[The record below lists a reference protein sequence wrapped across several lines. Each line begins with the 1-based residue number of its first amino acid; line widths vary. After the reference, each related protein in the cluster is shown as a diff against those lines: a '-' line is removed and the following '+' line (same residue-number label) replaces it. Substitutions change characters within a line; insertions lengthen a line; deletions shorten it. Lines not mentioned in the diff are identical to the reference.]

1 MKQKY
6 ITTVAFS
13 LCLLAAPSISR
24 AQQEPVGP
32 GVPGGRPTPAPEA
45 ETLQSFK
52 FVSADIET
60 VMEMYRS
67 WTGKDYI
74 KSEPLTATI
83 SLSVDRATTAEC
95 IDALETVLAMNNIKI
110 VPYQEKFV
118 KVVMANDN
126 AGPLP
131 GLNPDQEYEGT
142 DRIVSQI
149 ITAQNVSITQLQSAA
164 QQLMNSYG
172 KIHILE
178 GNNSMLVTD
187 TEANIL
193 RIRELLDFIDQA
205 ATEVVMR
212 KYEIKF
218 TNASDLASTLQQI
231 ISMAQASQ
239 EGDGAQDAGN
249 ANRNAPTPQG
259 VIRAGGTTTRN
270 TPGATAQATVS
281 SMAGAGSSMMIRG
294 NVQVTAY
301 EPSNIILVFSQEEN
315 FKFFDEIVELL
326 DVEIIPNVKFEV
338 VHLEYSN
345 AADITS
351 ILNELIGAAS
361 QESGNNNN
369 NNANRNN
376 NNNNLMN
383 IGAAA
388 AATSAA
394 SESLATL
401 SENTTIISD
410 ERSNA
415 IILTGRENDI
425 ALIKSVIAQL
435 DIMLEQVI
443 IETAIFEVSLNDG
456 LEHGINW
463 LYQNQTPNSNR
474 TGQWNVNSVATNI
487 VDLAMGGGALGYYQ
501 DITGIDTQL
510 AIRLSKNEGNAKLLS
525 TPIIMTTDNTEASL
539 SIGESRPVMTGTSQN
554 TYGNNSQYSYRDI
567 GIQLTVT
574 PHINPNRFV
583 VMEVSQQADEI
594 GGSTT
599 IDGNAVPIITQ
610 RSFDASVAVPD
621 RGTVALGGL
630 IRTKTTDNVSKIP
643 VLGDIPLLGRLLFS
657 SVSQGEEQT
666 ELVVL
671 MTPYVM
677 TNNDELL
684 GETKRIFDNTSIKPE
699 DWKGSDSAL
708 QYQN

>member
-24 AQQEPVGP
+24 AQQAPGGP
-32 GVPGGRPTPAPEA
+32 GVPGGGPTPAPEA

-52 FVSADIET
+52 FVGADIDT
-60 VMEMYRS
+60 VMEMYHS
-67 WTGKDYI
+67 WTGKNYI
-74 KSEPLTATI
+74 KPEPLTATI
-83 SLSVDRATTAEC
+83 TLKADRLTIPEC
-95 IDALETVLAMNNIKI
+95 IDALETVLLMNNIKI

-118 KVVMANDN
+118 KVVMAND
-126 AGPLP
+126 P
-131 GLNPDQEYEGT
+131 GNGEDIITDPTKEHLGV
-142 DRIVSQI
+142 DRIVHQI

-172 KIHILE
+172 RIHVLE
-178 GNNSMLVTD
+178 GNNSMLITD

-193 RIRELLDFIDQA
+193 RIRKLVDFIDQA
-205 ATEVVMR
+205 AAEVEMR
-212 KYEIKF
+212 SYEIKF
-218 TNASDLASTLQQI
+218 SNAADIASTLQQI
-231 ISMAQASQ
+231 ISMAQATQ
-239 EGDGAQDAGN
+239 QGTVQN
-249 ANRNAPTPQG
+249 NNNNNRNVRTPQG
-259 VIRAGGTTTRN
+259 VIRAGGN
-270 TPGATAQATVS
+270 NATAGQATVS
-281 SMAGAGSSMMIRG
+281 TMAGAGSSMMIKG

-315 FKFFDEIVELL
+315 FKFFDEIVEML
-326 DVEIIPNVKFEV
+326 DIEITPNVKFEV

-361 QESGNNNN
+361 QESGNNQQQQQMLR
-369 NNANRNN
+369 A
-376 NNNNLMN
+376 
-383 IGAAA
+383 IQQQQQGG
-388 AATSAA
+388 TSA
-394 SESLATL
+394 SSQSLATL

-425 ALIKSVIAQL
+425 ELIKGVIAQL
-435 DIMLEQVI
+435 DIMLEQVV
-443 IETAIFEVSLNDG
+443 IEAAIFEIG
-456 LEHGINW
+456 LTDDLQHGIQW
-463 LYQNQTPNSNR
+463 LYRNQNGTR
-474 TGQWNVNSVATNI
+474 MGAWNVAGLATNSLQN
-487 VDLAMGGGALGYYQ
+487 VAAGALNYYQ
-501 DITGIDTQL
+501 NLTGINTEL
-510 AIRLSKNEGNAKLLS
+510 AINMAKTDNNAKLLS

-539 SIGESRPVMTGTSQN
+539 SIGESRPVMTGNNTT
-554 TYGNNSQYSYRDI
+554 TYGNSSQYSYRDI

-583 VMEVSQQADEI
+583 VMEVSQQADQL

-599 IDGNAVPIITQ
+599 IDGNQVPIILQ
-610 RSFDASVAVPD
+610 RSFDASIAVPD

-630 IRTKTTDNVSKIP
+630 ITTETVDNRTKVP
-643 VLGDIPLLGRLLFS
+643 VLGDIPLLGRFLFS
-657 SVSQGEEQT
+657 SVQKSEVQR

-684 GETKRIFDNTSIKPE
+684 SETQRIYDNTSIHSD
-699 DWKGSDSAL
+699 DWRGSDSAL
-708 QYQN
+708 QYRN

>member
-1 MKQKY
+1 
-6 ITTVAFS
+6 
-13 LCLLAAPSISR
+13 
-24 AQQEPVGP
+24 
-32 GVPGGRPTPAPEA
+32 
-45 ETLQSFK
+45 
-52 FVSADIET
+52 
-60 VMEMYRS
+60 
-67 WTGKDYI
+67 
-74 KSEPLTATI
+74 
-83 SLSVDRATTAEC
+83 
-95 IDALETVLAMNNIKI
+95 
-110 VPYQEKFV
+110 
-118 KVVMANDN
+118 
-126 AGPLP
+126 
-131 GLNPDQEYEGT
+131 
-142 DRIVSQI
+142 
-149 ITAQNVSITQLQSAA
+149 
-164 QQLMNSYG
+164 
-172 KIHILE
+172 
-178 GNNSMLVTD
+178 
-187 TEANIL
+187 
-193 RIRELLDFIDQA
+193 
-205 ATEVVMR
+205 MR

-218 TNASDLASTLQQI
+218 TNSADLASTLQQI

-239 EGDGAQDAGN
+239 EGGGTNAGN

-259 VIRAGGTTTRN
+259 VIRAGGRN
-270 TPGATAQATVS
+270 TPTTAAATVS
-281 SMAGAGSSMMIRG
+281 TMAAGAGSSMMIRG

-315 FKFFDEIVELL
+315 FKFFDEIVEML
-326 DVEIIPNVKFEV
+326 DVEITPNVKFEV

-345 AADITS
+345 AADITT

-376 NNNNLMN
+376 NNLIN

-388 AATSAA
+388 AASTA

-443 IETAIFEVSLNDG
+443 IEAAIFEIG
-456 LEHGINW
+456 LTDDLQHGIQW
-463 LYQNQTPNSNR
+463 LYQAQNR
-474 TGQWNVNSVATNI
+474 MGAWNVANVASNI
-487 VDLAMGGGALGYYQ
+487 QSAAAGALSYYQ
-501 DITGIDTQL
+501 NVTGIDAQL
-510 AIRLSKNEGNAKLLS
+510 AIRLSKDDNNAKLLS
-525 TPIIMTTDNTEASL
+525 TPLIMTTDNTEASL
-539 SIGESRPVMTGTSQN
+539 SIGESRPVVTGNSQN
-554 TYGNNSQYSYRDI
+554 TYGTSSQYSYRDI

-583 VMEVSQQADEI
+583 VMEVSQQADQL
-594 GGSTT
+594 GGTTT
-599 IDGNAVPIITQ
+599 IDGNDVPIILQ
-610 RSFDASVAVPD
+610 RSFDASIAVPD

-630 IRTKTTDNVSKIP
+630 ITTETTDSVSKIP
-643 VLGDIPLLGRLLFS
+643 VLGDIPLLGRFLFS
-657 SVSQGEEQT
+657 SVRQSEVQR

-684 GETKRIFDNTSIKPE
+684 GETQRIYNNTSIGPK
-699 DWKGSDSAL
+699 DWNGSDSAL

>member
-24 AQQEPVGP
+24 AQQVPVGP
-32 GVPGGRPTPAPEA
+32 GVPGERPTPAPEA

-52 FVSADIET
+52 FVGADIDT
-60 VMEMYRS
+60 VMEMYCS
-67 WTGKDYI
+67 WTGKYYI

-83 SLSVDRATTAEC
+83 SLKADKLTTAEC

-126 AGPLP
+126 AG
-131 GLNPDQEYEGT
+131 GDIILNPDQEHEGT
-142 DRIVSQI
+142 DRIVHQI

-172 KIHILE
+172 RIHVLE
-178 GNNSMLVTD
+178 GNNSMLITD

-193 RIRELLDFIDQA
+193 RIRKLVDFIDQA
-205 ATEVVMR
+205 AAEVVMR

-239 EGDGAQDAGN
+239 EGGGTNAGN

-270 TPGATAQATVS
+270 TPGAGAQATVS
-281 SMAGAGSSMMIRG
+281 TMAAGAGSSMMIRG

-301 EPSNIILVFSQEEN
+301 EASNIILVFSQEEN
-315 FKFFDEIVELL
+315 FKFFDEIVEML
-326 DVEIIPNVKFEV
+326 DVEITPNVKFEV
-338 VHLEYSN
+338 VHLEYST
-345 AADITS
+345 AADITT

-369 NNANRNN
+369 NANRNN
-376 NNNNLMN
+376 NNLIN

-388 AATSAA
+388 AASTA

-443 IETAIFEVSLNDG
+443 IETAIFEIG
-456 LEHGINW
+456 LDDRLQHGINW
-463 LYQNQTPNSNR
+463 LYQTPNR
-474 TGQWNVNSVATNI
+474 VGQWNVNSVATNI
-487 VDLAMGGGALGYYQ
+487 VDLAMGGGALGFYQ

-510 AIRLSKNEGNAKLLS
+510 AIQLSKSDGNAKLLS

-599 IDGNAVPIITQ
+599 IDGNDVPIITQ

-657 SVSQGEEQT
+657 RVSQSEEQT

-684 GETKRIFDNTSIKPE
+684 GETQRIYNNTSIKPE
-699 DWKGSDSAL
+699 DWNGSDSAL